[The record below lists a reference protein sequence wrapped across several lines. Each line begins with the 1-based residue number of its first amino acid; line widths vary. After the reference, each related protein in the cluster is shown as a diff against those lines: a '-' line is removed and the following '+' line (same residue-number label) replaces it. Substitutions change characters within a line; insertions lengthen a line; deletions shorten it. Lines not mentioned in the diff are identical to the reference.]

1 MNNIKIAK
9 KKPIEI
15 EVIQIT
21 GTDENIKEIQNFCGR
36 WSFKRD
42 AHLEIDNNYSV
53 ETIEGIMS
61 CHKGDWIVK
70 GVEGEVYAIK
80 NAIFEKTYD
89 IIGEYKHQAIATTR

>member
-53 ETIEGIMS
+53 DTLEGIAS
-61 CHKGDWIVK
+61 CHTGDWIAK
-70 GVEGEVYAIK
+70 GVENEIYPIK
-80 NAIFEKTYD
+80 KSVFESSHD
-89 IIGEYKHQAIATTR
+89 IIGEYKYQGIATPR

>member
-1 MNNIKIAK
+1 VPTNTDNEPPTA
-9 KKPIEI
+9 I
-15 EVIQIT
+15 EVPSMP
-21 GTDENIKEIQNFCGR
+21 QNFCGR
-36 WSFKRD
+36 WSFRRD

-61 CHKGDWIVK
+61 CHKNDWIVK

-89 IIGEYKHQAIATTR
+89 IIGEYKYQGIATPR